1 MDGQASEGRG
11 WWWDGLSH
19 RKLQR
24 LSITLWKQEKVC
36 IVLMQKKSLVVY
48 GKTINNNITTKRY
61 HENYRSMNALT
72 NFPFSVI
79 IIIIIAPT

>member
-19 RKLQR
+19 TKLQR

-36 IVLMQKKSLVVY
+36 IVLMQKKKIPGCVW
-48 GKTINNNITTKRY
+48 KNHQQQHND
-61 HENYRSMNALT
+61 
-72 NFPFSVI
+72 
-79 IIIIIAPT
+79 

>member
-19 RKLQR
+19 TKLQR

-36 IVLMQKKSLVVY
+36 IVLMQKKIPGCVW
-48 GKTINNNITTKRY
+48 KNHQQQHND
-61 HENYRSMNALT
+61 
-72 NFPFSVI
+72 
-79 IIIIIAPT
+79 

>member
-19 RKLQR
+19 TKLQR

-36 IVLMQKKSLVVY
+36 IVLMQKKNPWN

-61 HENYRSMNALT
+61 H
-72 NFPFSVI
+72 
-79 IIIIIAPT
+79 